1 MWLLL
6 ALVLVLT
13 AYKSDSA
20 SLERPSFDCAK
31 ASREDEKAICAD
43 PALATLDRSIDAA
56 YRTARERLQSDS
68 AALKHLTGVSSP
80 GGVRAV

>member
-20 SLERPSFDCAK
+20 SLERPHGNEV
-31 ASREDEKAICAD
+31 RLTAIN
-43 PALATLDRSIDAA
+43 R
-56 YRTARERLQSDS
+56 
-68 AALKHLTGVSSP
+68 
-80 GGVRAV
+80 